1 MLQQV
6 NLNGFTYFAD
16 VNNQV
21 LYTDRDKR
29 SGTPFNYL
37 TSNEREQV
45 MHDIRFPR
53 VMSEV

>member
-45 MHDIRFPR
+45 MHSIRFPR
-53 VMSEV
+53 VIAEV